1 VTHPLLLLL
10 DDGLR
15 GHLARAL
22 AGYRADCRRDRVPF
36 PVEFAGLIDTLVASS
51 GPQRTGFDSPVG
63 DGETRRVPLL
73 LEPEDAARQLSVSE
87 RTLRRLAKD
96 GEVRAVKIG
105 NLTRF
110 APEDLKHFVGEK
122 RNSS

>member
-1 VTHPLLLLL
+1 VTPFLLL
-10 DDGLR
+10 DEGLR
-15 GHLARAL
+15 RHLARAL

-36 PVEFAGLIDTLVASS
+36 PPEFTGLIDVLVASS
-51 GPQRTGFDSPVG
+51 GPQRSTFDALVG
-63 DGETRRVPLL
+63 EGETRRVPLL
-73 LEPEDAARQLSVSE
+73 LEPDDAARQLSVSE

-110 APEDLKHFVGEK
+110 APEDLEHFVEEK
-122 RNSS
+122 RSSS